1 MAEQNILSLEE
12 FKSLLQAQKHAEEQL
27 QVAEEQQR
35 GVEDAKKEAENAN
48 VRVKEA
54 TERVKEA
61 TERVKEATEREKEAT
76 RKAEELMRKTTF
88 DEYIKTCHDHLSKP
102 LQVRCFSSRA
112 TNGGIGVPT
121 AKYYCPTELRKWDS
135 FDSQQAEIYNTVRRY
150 LQPADTAAPRLFTSI
165 LSLKDRG
172 RRLCKDPLSGQG
184 DLERVEQFGKELDTE
199 DVVSELCKTATAR
212 EELGLGQGLKFRC
225 HTNVLDEE
233 TSLGSATL
241 GGMQRDQSCVHRLD
255 GDSSSLLM
263 IVDHKPPH
271 KLSTANLCAGL
282 RPMRLWED
290 MVDTETVPTD
300 RLEKLQY
307 NATRL
312 TGAALVQ
319 QYHLMIQEGLAYSCV
334 STGIA
339 LVSLHVPEDD
349 PTTLCYHLSV
359 PNEDVR
365 LMHQEDHTR
374 PLTAVARLLCL
385 SLMSCV
391 SPLRS
396 HAWRNHVKSNAHIW
410 ETDFEHVRAQIPD
423 DQLYETPPGSE
434 YVALSPVEPYEG
446 DLPRHNIRL
455 TPASAPSPG
464 ARQDHSDHSS
474 SSVSDVSAAACGY
487 KRNHSQVTSSPPK
500 DQARSF
506 ASPKQDG
513 RGHAQPTASPF
524 CTQRCLL
531 GLQKNDVLDTDC
543 PNISCHRQGR
553 ETDRHLVDAGEL
565 VRMLKKQ
572 LDEDVD
578 EHCEPLG
585 ECGATG
591 APFRLRC
598 KSLGYTIIGK
608 GTTSTLWNVVA
619 REAQFYQILRSAQGS
634 AIPVF
639 LGELDMKQT
648 FYLHGAGEIQH
659 MLLMAW
665 GGEPPTKLQWDECPH
680 VRKALKMSHAQIWK
694 LGVRHG
700 DLRRANV
707 LWNEELN
714 RLLIIDFHKST
725 LIKEQV
731 SKLRGRS

>member
-1 MAEQNILSLEE
+1 MAEQRTPSSDDLLAELR
-12 FKSLLQAQKHAEEQL
+12 KALQAQEHAQKQF
-27 QVAEEQQR
+27 QVAKEQQL
-35 GVEDAKKEAENAN
+35 GAEDAKKRVEEAK
-48 VRVKEA
+48 VRVEEGKVRVEEA
-54 TERVKEA
+54 KVRVEEAAERVKEA
-61 TERVKEATEREKEAT
+61 IRQEKEAT
-76 RKAEELMRKTTF
+76 RRAEELSKTTF
-88 DEYIKTCHDHLSKP
+88 DEYIKACHDHLSKP
-102 LQVRCFSSRA
+102 LQVRCFSSRV
-112 TNGGIGVPT
+112 TKGSIVVPT
-121 AKYYCPTELRKWDS
+121 AKYYCPTELRQWDN
-135 FDSQQAEIYNTVRRY
+135 FDSQQAEIYSTVRRH
-150 LQPADTAAPRLFTSI
+150 LQPADTAAPRLFTPI
-165 LSLKDRG
+165 LSLKNRG
-172 RRLCKDPLSGQG
+172 RRLCKDPLSCQR
-184 DLERVEQFGKELDTE
+184 DLDRVEQFGKELDVE

-212 EELGLGQGLKFRC
+212 EELGLGQGLKFDC

-241 GGMQRDQSCVHRLD
+241 GGMQREQSCVHRLD
-255 GDSSSLLM
+255 GDSSSVLM

-271 KLSTANLCAGL
+271 KLSTAILCAGL

-290 MVDTETVPTD
+290 MVDTESVPTD

-339 LVSLHVPEDD
+339 LVSLYVPKDD

-365 LMHQEDHTR
+365 LMDQEDHTR
-374 PLTAVARLLCL
+374 PLTAVARLLFL

-396 HAWRNHVKSNAHIW
+396 HAWRNHVKSNARIW
-410 ETDFEHVRAQIPD
+410 RTDSEHVRDQIPD

-434 YVALSPVEPYEG
+434 YVAMSPVEPNEG
-446 DLPRHNIRL
+446 VLPCHNIRL
-455 TPASAPSPG
+455 TPASAPSPEV
-464 ARQDHSDHSS
+464 RPDHSDHSS
-474 SSVSDVSAAACGY
+474 SSVSDVSAAARGH
-487 KRNHSQVTSSPPK
+487 KRNHSQVPSSPPQ
-500 DQARSF
+500 DPARSF
-506 ASPKQDG
+506 ALPKQG
-513 RGHAQPTASPF
+513 EQGHVQRTASPF

-531 GLQKNDVLDTDC
+531 GLQKNDVLDNDC

-553 ETDRHLVDAGEL
+553 ETDRHLVNAGEL
-565 VRMLKKQ
+565 VRMLKEQ

-619 REAQFYQILRSAQGS
+619 REAQFYQILRPAQGS

-648 FYLHGAGEIQH
+648 SYWHGAGEIQH

-665 GGEPPTKLQWDECPH
+665 GGEPPTKLQWDECPI
-680 VRKALKMSHAQIWK
+680 VRKALKKSHAQIWQ
-694 LGVRHG
+694 LGG
-700 DLRRANV
+700 SP
-707 LWNEELN
+707 W
-714 RLLIIDFHKST
+714 
-725 LIKEQV
+725 
-731 SKLRGRS
+731 